1 LTLVDGVGETNARKD
16 RTDEESTV
24 TGKQEFRMAWREER
38 NVLPACLRSVLR
50 YADIHQ
56 LAGSLSPA
64 YGGPP
69 D

>member
-1 LTLVDGVGETNARKD
+1 M
-16 RTDEESTV
+16 
-24 TGKQEFRMAWREER
+24 TGKQEFRTLWREER
-38 NVLPACLRSVLR
+38 DVMPACLRSVLR

-56 LAGSLSPA
+56 LAGRLSPA

>member
-1 LTLVDGVGETNARKD
+1 M
-16 RTDEESTV
+16 S
-24 TGKQEFRMAWREER
+24 GKQEFRKAWREER
-38 NVLPACLRSVLR
+38 NVMPACLRSVLR

-56 LAGSLSPA
+56 LAGRLSPA

>member
-1 LTLVDGVGETNARKD
+1 M
-16 RTDEESTV
+16 
-24 TGKQEFRMAWREER
+24 TGKQEFRKTWREQR
-38 NVLPACLRSVLR
+38 NAMPACLRSVRL